1 MATKTVREI
10 KEHYIVDKN
19 GKHVSV
25 VLDHQV
31 YQDLLAELKSLRA
44 NAVKPRPTR
53 GKDGKRG
60 TPKRTRRPRAMVAA
74 KTPVSERDRITQILR
89 DAGMLVELTP
99 EDKALAD
106 KWRALPEE
114 RKQQVIRKLDSI
126 RFNPSLSETI
136 IRDRG

>member
-1 MATKTVREI
+1 MAVKTAREI
-10 KEHYIVDKN
+10 KERYVVDES
-19 GKHVSV
+19 GKRVSV
-25 VLDHQV
+25 VLDPKV
-31 YQDLLAELKSLRA
+31 YKDLLAELKTLRA
-44 NAVKPRPTR
+44 DAAKPR
-53 GKDGKRG
+53 GKNGKRRA
-60 TPKRTRRPRAMVAA
+60 TTRTR
-74 KTPVSERDRITQILR
+74 KTSTARVVKSELSERERVREILR
-89 DAGMLVELTP
+89 QAGMLAELTP